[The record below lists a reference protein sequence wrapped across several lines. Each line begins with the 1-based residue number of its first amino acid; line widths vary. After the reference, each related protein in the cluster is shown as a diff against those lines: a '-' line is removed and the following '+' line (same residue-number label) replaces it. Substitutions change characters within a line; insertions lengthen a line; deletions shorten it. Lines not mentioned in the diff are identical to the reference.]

1 MLDRYKERE
10 RERKMIEIYRD
21 DLETKR
27 VRCIEWDRQIDK
39 IEIDRELYNYKKG
52 NERYIK
58 TKIDIQRNT
67 EREREMYKRRT
78 LLKRE
83 RDWALFEIYMK
94 HK

>member
-58 TKIDIQRNT
+58 TKIDI
-67 EREREMYKRRT
+67 
-78 LLKRE
+78 
-83 RDWALFEIYMK
+83 
-94 HK
+94 